1 MASRCG
7 STFVVGFLVAELA
20 SALLAAGEGSVAFDG
35 FVGGFWT
42 TISDS
47 LDFLRPGAEA
57 GGPLL
62 VSPLLGGIGVKIFHL
77 ACEGCERC
85 FAVGFSRLDVC
96 RDV

>member
-1 MASRCG
+1 MDR
-7 STFVVGFLVAELA
+7 
-20 SALLAAGEGSVAFDG
+20 
-35 FVGGFWT
+35 T

-47 LDFLRPGAEA
+47 LGFLGPDAKA
-57 GGPLL
+57 DGPLL
-62 VSPLLGGIGVKIFHL
+62 DSPLLGGMGVKNFHL